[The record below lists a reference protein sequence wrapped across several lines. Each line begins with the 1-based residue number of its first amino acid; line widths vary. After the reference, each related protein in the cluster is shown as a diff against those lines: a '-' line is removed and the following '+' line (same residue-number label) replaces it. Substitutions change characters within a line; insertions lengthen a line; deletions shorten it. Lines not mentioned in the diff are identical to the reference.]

1 MVTESPVPEN
11 PDLLDLLAD
20 LDLPGDLA
28 GLDPDQLAGLADAIR
43 RYLVEVMSETGGHL
57 SPNLGVVELTLA
69 LHRVFTSPDDAIIW
83 DVGHQAYVHK
93 ILTGRADR
101 FPTLRQDGGLSGYPS
116 REESSHDWVENSH
129 ASTSLSYGMGMAT
142 AGRKGSTVVV
152 IGDGALTGGMAH
164 EALNH
169 IAHSRPEKL
178 VVILN
183 DNGRSYAPTVGG
195 LARHLA
201 RLRLDPH
208 YESTKRAIG
217 SRLRRIPRIGE
228 FADETARRIKESIK
242 QMLSPL
248 TFFDVLELKYT
259 GPIDGHD
266 LTLLE
271 RTLAQAKDFD
281 EPVVI
286 HVVTDKGKGYQPAI
300 ADERDKLHGVG
311 KFDVATGEPILR
323 QITYTDVFETAL
335 ADVARRHPEVVA
347 VTAAMESS
355 TGLGAMA
362 VEFPGRVHDV
372 GISEQHAVTFAAGLA
387 MAGLRPVVCIYSTFL
402 QRAFDQV
409 MMDVALHGLPVT
421 FVLDRAG
428 ITGPDGSSHHGV
440 FDLSF
445 LRTVPGLA
453 LAAPANATELCGMLE
468 TAVTHGG
475 PVAIRFPK
483 GAVTASPEV
492 PVAAV
497 PFGEWEELSHGEDVV
512 LLANGRMV
520 EAASKAA
527 GRLAEAGVSCTVV
540 NARWVKPLD
549 GRLDRWAAD
558 HRLVV
563 TVEDNVVTG
572 GFGAAVLEH
581 LAPTGRRRQGAGHRG
596 AGPLHP
602 FRQRREH
609 PRRARPRRR
618 RDRRSPSEACSTATW
633 CSRSSLGRQNTAR
646 AIQSMSSTTS
656 GMLWRLSKTTVPGGI
671 PKPAGTSTQTSVS
684 RIRWAPSSNSID
696 VTAVAPEGA
705 KWRAEAVTNPSVSV
719 TSMPSTS
726 SRTRRTAARSGASI
740 LGSRNRLPAR
750 PISRTAIGVSL
761 GSLVTYAS
769 IARRNSSVTTGQ
781 GRASRSLGTR
791 PVSLTVTVPGRSR
804 SASGLALKAASSSG
818 LKNSSGPSSV
828 SRRTL
833 SAVSHVRSRTLRRY
847 EMSPAPGCP
856 RSAADTT
863 ARAVWSLTR

>member
-1 MVTESPVPEN
+1 MPDD
-11 PDLLDLLAD
+11 PDLLDLLEN
-20 LDLPGDLA
+20 LDLPGDLG
-28 GLDPDQLAGLADAIR
+28 GLDPDQLAVLADAIR
-43 RYLVEVMSETGGHL
+43 RYLVDVMSETGGHL

-69 LHRVFTSPDDAIIW
+69 LHRVFDSPDDAIIW

-116 REESSHDWVENSH
+116 REESPHDWVENSH

-142 AGRKGSTVVV
+142 AGRNGSTVVV

-169 IAHSRPEKL
+169 IAHSRPARL
-178 VVILN
+178 VIVLN

-217 SRLRRIPRIGE
+217 SRLRRIPGIGE

-242 QMLSPL
+242 QMLSPS
-248 TFFDVLELKYT
+248 TFFDVLELKYA

-266 LTLLE
+266 LALLE
-271 RTLAQAKDFD
+271 RTLARAKGFD

-311 KFDVATGEPILR
+311 RFDVATGEPMLR

-335 ADVARRHPEVVA
+335 ADVALRHPDVVA

-362 VEFPGRVHDV
+362 VEFPERVHDV

-387 MAGLRPVVCIYSTFL
+387 MAGLHPVVCIYSTFM

-453 LAAPANATELCGMLE
+453 IAAPANATELCGMLE
-468 TAVTHGG
+468 TAVTHDG

-483 GAVTASPEV
+483 GAVTSSPEL
-492 PVAAV
+492 PVAPV
-497 PFGEWEELSHGEDVV
+497 PFGEWEELSHGEDVA

-527 GRLAEAGVSCTVV
+527 GRLAEAGISCTVV
-540 NARWVKPLD
+540 NARWIKPLD
-549 GRLDRWAAD
+549 PRLDEWSAT
-558 HRLVV
+558 HRHVV
-563 TVEDNVVTG
+563 TIEDNVTIG

-581 LAPTGRRRQGAGHRG
+581 LAP
-596 AGPLHP
+596 
-602 FRQRREH
+602 
-609 PRRARPRRR
+609 
-618 RDRRSPSEACSTATW
+618 
-633 CSRSSLGRQNTAR
+633 
-646 AIQSMSSTTS
+646 
-656 GMLWRLSKTTVPGGI
+656 
-671 PKPAGTSTQTSVS
+671 
-684 RIRWAPSSNSID
+684 
-696 VTAVAPEGA
+696 
-705 KWRAEAVTNPSVSV
+705 
-719 TSMPSTS
+719 
-726 SRTRRTAARSGASI
+726 SGAAGKVRVLGVPDRFVRFGSPGSI
-740 LGSRNRLPAR
+740 LAE
-750 PISRTAIGVSL
+750 L
-761 GSLVTYAS
+761 GLDADGIVAS
-769 IARRNSSVTTGQ
+769 VGAMLDS
-781 GRASRSLGTR
+781 
-791 PVSLTVTVPGRSR
+791 
-804 SASGLALKAASSSG
+804 
-818 LKNSSGPSSV
+818 
-828 SRRTL
+828 
-833 SAVSHVRSRTLRRY
+833 
-847 EMSPAPGCP
+847 
-856 RSAADTT
+856 
-863 ARAVWSLTR
+863 